1 MSTDQSEKG
10 LAQCQ
15 MCENG
20 LADHFPTIDG
30 DNVDLCSSCYDLLE
44 ESGRV
49 GDRAEVPA

>member
-1 MSTDQSEKG
+1 MSEQSGDG

-20 LADHFPTIDG
+20 LAEHFPTIGG
-30 DNVDLCSSCYDLLE
+30 DDVELCSSCYNLLE

-49 GDRAEVPA
+49 GDLAEVPA